1 MTNCCIGNNDL
12 VTGGRALSI
21 TAAAA
26 AAAAGTLQH
35 SLCMR
40 THNSLD

>member
-26 AAAAGTLQH
+26 AAAGTLQH

-40 THNSLD
+40 AHNSLD